1 MSARWIT
8 PNPDDTFVVVC
19 GDDGGAARVVGCG
32 EPFEPGEGA
41 WLYRDGDREMLL
53 HEDCAV

>member
-53 HEDCAV
+53 H